1 MSSKATEKKSAGTE
15 VTHEERWRSGR
26 PRFFGRQ
33 NVHLGRD
40 KKWHFS
46 GQQADEEV
54 HLVVRK
60 HWWFLV
66 KPALPFIASCILL
79 GLVLFA
85 TVRFPNPLF
94 PWTFFEIVAI
104 VLFFGTLGWF
114 VWRDGIAWY
123 YETYIVTNKR
133 IINSGGLL
141 EPTRQSTPIE
151 NVKQVGVDN
160 FNTPLGFMLRY
171 GLVHLYLQGGDLIMK
186 EVPRPLKI
194 KEVIDDLSEE
204 LKAKKPKD
212 EKPPTPAL
220 PEVAAVIEELAKGKE
235 APKLDDADAKYNV
248 RNPKGR
254 LGPRRPFGVFRN
266 ILAEIHYTSG
276 EFTVQYV
283 QRSRYVLFRQLILP
297 VLGLLFVL
305 PLAIYIPISG
315 TAVTQAAVP
324 FWFIIMAVLV
334 VGLMVTIFLIYI
346 NYIDDVYIFTNKRI
360 IDVERRFMFFYEMS
374 TQIEYKNIKSTRV
387 SVPSIL
393 QRMLDVGHVRIE
405 VAGTPGIMLSN
416 VDHPFVVMDKIFEIQ
431 KNKEKA
437 DDIKKA
443 NDAKKELHMWFGKV
457 VSKLVETT
465 QLKGAPNL
473 QKMDWLE
480 AMQCADEL
488 GFEVVVADEAPSE
501 SEVPGLVLHQSP
513 PPGTAITA
521 GGKIQVVLS
530 RKPTLVE
537 QGEVIEMDMM

>member
-94 PWTFFEIVAI
+94 PWTFFEILAI

-114 VWRDGIAWY
+114 VWRDGIVWY
-123 YETYIVTNKR
+123 HETHIVTNKR
-133 IINSGGLL
+133 IISSRGLL
-141 EPTRQSTPIE
+141 EPIRQATPIE
-151 NVKQVGVDN
+151 KITQVGV
-160 FNTPLGFMLRY
+160 GFEPWQFILRY
-171 GLVHLYLQGGDLIMK
+171 GLVHIYLAGGDFYM
-186 EVPRPLKI
+186 EDVPNPI
-194 KEVIDDLSEE
+194 KVKDIIDEINLGIQ
-204 LKAKKPKD
+204 AKKPKE
-212 EKPPTPAL
+212 EKPPTPAI
-220 PEVAAVIEELAKGKE
+220 PEVAAVIETLAKGKE
-235 APKLDDADAKYNV
+235 VPKLKDADERYKV

-254 LGPRRPFGVFRN
+254 LGPRRPFGIFRN
-266 ILAEIHYTSG
+266 VPAEVHYTSG
-276 EFTVQYV
+276 EFTVKYI
-283 QRSRYVLFRQLILP
+283 QRSHYVLFRQLALP

-305 PLAIYIPISG
+305 PLAVYIPASG
-315 TAVTQAAVP
+315 NPAIQGALPIWFVVMTA
-324 FWFIIMAVLV
+324 LLL
-334 VGLMVTIFLIYI
+334 GLLATIFLIYI

-360 IDVERRFMFFYEMS
+360 IDVERRFLFFYEMS
-374 TQIEYKNIKSTRV
+374 TQIEYKNIKNMKVT
-387 SVPSIL
+387 VPNVL
-393 QRMLDVGHVRIE
+393 QRLLDVGDVRVE
-405 VAGTPGIMLSN
+405 VTGASSVTLST
-416 VDHPFVVMDKIFEIQ
+416 VDHPFVVIDDIFEIQ
-431 KNKEKA
+431 KNKEEAEKA
-437 DDIKKA
+437 KKT
-443 NDAKKELHMWFGKV
+443 NDEKKELHMWFGKV

-473 QKMDWLE
+473 QKMDLLE

-488 GFEVVVADEAPSE
+488 GFEVIVADEAPSE

-521 GGKIQVVLS
+521 RGEIQVVLS

>member
-104 VLFFGTLGWF
+104 ALFFVTLGWF
-114 VWRDGIAWY
+114 VWRYGIVMY
-123 YETYIVTNKR
+123 HETHIVTNKR
-133 IINSGGLL
+133 IISSRGLL
-141 EPTRQSTPIE
+141 EPIRQATPIE
-151 NVKQVGVDN
+151 KITQVGV
-160 FNTPLGFMLRY
+160 GFEPWQFILRY
-171 GLVHLYLQGGDLIMK
+171 GLVHIYLAGGDFYMK
-186 EVPRPLKI
+186 
-194 KEVIDDLSEE
+194 
-204 LKAKKPKD
+204 
-212 EKPPTPAL
+212 
-220 PEVAAVIEELAKGKE
+220 
-235 APKLDDADAKYNV
+235 DADERYKV

-254 LGPRRPFGVFRN
+254 LGPRRPFGIFRN
-266 ILAEIHYTSG
+266 VPAEVHYTSG
-276 EFTVQYV
+276 EFTVKYI
-283 QRSRYVLFRQLILP
+283 QRSHYVLFRQLALP

-305 PLAIYIPISG
+305 PLAVYIPASG
-315 TAVTQAAVP
+315 NPAIQGALPIWFVVMTA
-324 FWFIIMAVLV
+324 LLL
-334 VGLMVTIFLIYI
+334 GLLATIFLIYI

-360 IDVERRFMFFYEMS
+360 IDVERRFLFFYEMS
-374 TQIEYKNIKSTRV
+374 TQIEYKNIKNMKVT
-387 SVPSIL
+387 VPNVL
-393 QRMLDVGHVRIE
+393 QRLLDVGDVRVE
-405 VAGTPGIMLSN
+405 VTGASSVTLST
-416 VDHPFVVMDKIFEIQ
+416 VDHPFVVIDDIFEIQ
-431 KNKEKA
+431 KNKEEAEKA
-437 DDIKKA
+437 KKT
-443 NDAKKELHMWFGKV
+443 NDEKKELHMWFGKV
-457 VSKLVETT
+457 VSKLVETA

-473 QKMDWLE
+473 QKMDLLE
-480 AMQCADEL
+480 AMQCANEL
-488 GFEVVVADEAPSE
+488 GFLVTVADEAPSE
-501 SEVPGLVLHQSP
+501 EVPGQVIHQSP

-521 GGKIQVVLS
+521 GGEIQVVLS